1 MFTNSL
7 TLQCKFIHMAE
18 KRTYI
23 RQIMPFKEYFI
34 DFKKTLSRDVLM
46 KIYQIFM
53 YIMTE
58 EMVPVKFLKNVEGAD
73 GLYEIRV
80 EKDSNIYRI
89 FCCFDEGNLIIL
101 FNGFQKKSQK
111 TPLGEIKRAMRVKE
125 EYFAAKAAL
134 DNKKD
139 K

>member
-1 MFTNSL
+1 
-7 TLQCKFIHMAE
+7 MAD
-18 KRTYI
+18 KRNYI

-34 DFKKTLSRDVLM
+34 DFKRTLSRDVLM

-111 TPLGEIKRAMRVKE
+111 APQVEIQRAMRIKD

-134 DNKKD
+134 NNKTD